1 MSHRVHV
8 AFEEQARRTPDRVAV
23 IAGTVRTSYARLD
36 AWADRIARRLR
47 LAGAGPGDLV
57 GVCLG
62 RDEHLV
68 PALLGVLKT
77 GAAYVPMD
85 PAYPAE
91 RLAHIAAD
99 AATKLTAV
107 TARTAHTVTGP
118 VVRIDEP
125 GDDSTPLRTPGGG
138 EDAAYVIYT
147 SGSTGRP
154 KGVVVEHRNTM
165 NLLRWEAAAYTA
177 EELGGMLATASIS
190 FDPSVSQIFLPLV
203 TGGTV
208 ILAENLLALPA
219 LPARDEVRTVY
230 GVPSALTALLR
241 DPLPPGVRAVFAGGE
256 PLTRALVDR
265 IYANPGVRRV
275 LNMYGPT

>member
-23 IAGTVRTSYARLD
+23 IAGQVRMRYADVAGR
-36 AWADRIARRLR
+36 ANRIARELR
-47 LAGAGPGDLV
+47 RAGAGPGELV

-62 RDEHLV
+62 RDEHLL

-91 RLAHIAAD
+91 RLEYIAAD
-99 AATKLTAV
+99 AGVKLIATTTA
-107 TARTAHTVTGP
+107 TAKGTVA
-118 VVRIDEP
+118 VDEI
-125 GDDSTPLRTPGGG
+125 GADADSTPLGGDEG
-138 EDAAYVIYT
+138 DGSDAAYVIYT

-177 EELGGMLATASIS
+177 EELRGMLATASIC
-190 FDPSVSQIFLPLV
+190 FDPSITQLFLPLV

-208 ILAENLLALPA
+208 ILAENLLALST
-219 LPARDEVRTVY
+219 LPARAEVTTVY
-230 GVPSALTALLR
+230 GVPSALSVLLR
-241 DPLPPGVRAVFAGGE
+241 EPLPDGVRAVFAGGE

-275 LNMYGPT
+275 LNL

>member
-1 MSHRVHV
+1 MYQRVHEQV
-8 AFEEQARRTPDRVAV
+8 EEQVRRTPDRVAV
-23 IAGTVRTSYARLD
+23 IAGTVRMCYAELD
-36 AWADRIARRLR
+36 ARANRIARELAR
-47 LAGAGPGDLV
+47 AGAGPGELV

-62 RDEHLV
+62 RDEHLL

-91 RLAHIAAD
+91 RLAYIAGDTKMRLVATTRASTWAGLDAVAVPVDEIAAD
-99 AATKLTAV
+99 ADATPL
-107 TARTAHTVTGP
+107 
-118 VVRIDEP
+118 DLP
-125 GDDSTPLRTPGGG
+125 GDGTDV
-138 EDAAYVIYT
+138 AYVIYT
-147 SGSTGRP
+147 SGSTGSP

-177 EELGGMLATASIS
+177 EELRGMLATASIC
-190 FDPSVSQIFLPLV
+190 FDPSITQLFLPLV

-208 ILAENLLALPA
+208 ILADNVLALPT
-219 LPARDEVRTVY
+219 LPARDEVTTVY
-230 GVPSALTALLR
+230 GVPSALAALLR
-241 DPLPPGVRAVFAGGE
+241 SPLPSGVRAVFAGGE

-275 LNMYGPT
+275 LNL